1 MPLFSIEELLFA
13 SKNAL
18 QGQGLSE
25 GLSAEIAEEF
35 VVAELA
41 GTKTHGIGKL
51 VSLDF
56 GDLKAKP
63 SIVEHGSILSVDGN
77 GGNGFVLFRQISEL
91 VSARCSKMGIVAAFV
106 RNFSR
111 YSALYPYTVR
121 LAQNGF
127 VGILTNTSGPAAVAP
142 FGSVDPIT
150 GTNPICFSFPT
161 LSGVPQTFDFSTSEA
176 VWGEIRQAALQGR
189 SLVSGPFLNI
199 AGETTTTPS
208 EVNAVRAFG
217 GRRGWALNLA
227 IEILAGSLAGG
238 SAGLD
243 VKSEFDC
250 GAILLGI
257 NPVAARGGDL
267 GFERQVEMLL
277 NSIRVARPD
286 VGNGRVRC
294 PGDRGRSSVD
304 IKKHLAEQIQI
315 PEAVIQ
321 MMDRMSKGE
330 KISDFAA
337 NPLFN

>member
-1 MPLFSIEELLFA
+1 MPLISVEELLFA

-25 GLSAEIAEEF
+25 ELSAEIAEEF

-41 GTKTHGIGKL
+41 GTKTHGVGKL
-51 VSLDF
+51 VSLHL

-63 SIVEHGSILSVDGN
+63 NIVEHGSILSVDGN
-77 GGNGFVLFRQISEL
+77 AGNGFVLFRQLAEL
-91 VSARCSKMGIVAAFV
+91 VSQRCSKMGIVAAFV

-127 VGILTNTSGPAAVAP
+127 VGILTNTAGPAAVAP

-161 LSGVPQTFDFSTSEA
+161 LSGVRQTFDFSTSEV
-176 VWGEIRQAALQGR
+176 VWGEIRQAALQG
-189 SLVSGPFLNI
+189 
-199 AGETTTTPS
+199 
-208 EVNAVRAFG
+208 
-217 GRRGWALNLA
+217 
-227 IEILAGSLAGG
+227 
-238 SAGLD
+238 
-243 VKSEFDC
+243 
-250 GAILLGI
+250 
-257 NPVAARGGDL
+257 RGGDL

-294 PGDRGRSSVD
+294 PGDRGIRSVD
-304 IKKHLAEQIQI
+304 IKKHLAEQIKI
-315 PEAVIQ
+315 PESVIQ